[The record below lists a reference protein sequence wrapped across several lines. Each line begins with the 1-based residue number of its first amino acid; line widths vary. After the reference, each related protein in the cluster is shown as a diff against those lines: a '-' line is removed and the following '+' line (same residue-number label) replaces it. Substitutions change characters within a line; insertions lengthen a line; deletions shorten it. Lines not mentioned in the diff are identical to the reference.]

1 MAESPEVVN
10 LSPMAESPEAVS
22 LSPVAESPEAESLS
36 PMTESPEVESSRL
49 SPMVVM
55 PKKVLY
61 NSSGNPELL
70 DVAMSE
76 PARFER
82 EVAHARNQLDS
93 FFENSMRDLQIREIE
108 IEGIVLLSQR
118 RLMAMGKETFLAGEA
133 DQKRVDLLASQK
145 KKSELLLGHELE
157 AKRQR
162 QEAAAKTESL
172 FVEASASKARSLKMQ
187 QLQETHE
194 LALALNQGAG
204 DRAPAFAREMAFL
217 QRQQND
223 QREFIKEMQ
232 VRRALN
238 LELRQAAVR
247 STKKDMDARFLKREQ
262 DLEKQNL
269 KEYGEREAEQLRS
282 IQAVQLVQSQ
292 DIFDQREHQHRQ
304 TTQVQALH
312 LTQQQELRAHHL
324 EMKRTAKLS
333 MLIKTFQVKEAEREQ
348 ASFTKTEKLLT
359 SQAMEA
365 RQLLVAQKDACD
377 SRTAARAMDEKQT
390 RASIKTASS
399 GMSGLDDR
407 KIRGRK
413 LSETDA
419 SADVFGAETSSFSA
433 QNMLTAAREQAFELG
448 LKQEKERKLEELKQ
462 REEESEKLIK
472 RKKEVATEIEREKKM
487 VDTAKRQMEADLAE
501 MAMLHV
507 TQIDDLSQKH
517 SLQIEKLLKQQSN
530 ELAVHQRVFAI
541 ELQEIQTRG
550 KADMKELKASF
561 PIERKYEQ
569 LLHQIL
575 PETIATS
582 LAAGKELIA
591 LKHTQVTII
600 FVDLVDFTATAN
612 SMEPDDLVRML
623 NLIFGLLDDLCG
635 RLGLTKIKTIGDSY
649 MCASNIPDRIRQ
661 SVECAAEFA
670 LGTVELFRSNSLL
683 AHTGIRV
690 GMAFGDVAAGVI
702 GTKKPSYDVW
712 GRTVNVA
719 SRMEHNSEPGR
730 ILVTEELAGLLST
743 GYVLESREEINVKGC
758 GLMKTFFLN
767 KRRDSPPIIE
777 VNESS

>member
-1 MAESPEVVN
+1 MDSPAKSVAVN
-10 LSPMAESPEAVS
+10 SPSKSAAVKYAITIDEAS
-22 LSPVAESPEAESLS
+22 
-36 PMTESPEVESSRL
+36 
-49 SPMVVM
+49 
-55 PKKVLY
+55 
-61 NSSGNPELL
+61 
-70 DVAMSE
+70 SE
-76 PARFER
+76 PSRSAQ
-82 EVAHARNQLDS
+82 EVAKASSQLDC
-93 FFENSMRDLQIREIE
+93 FFENSMRDLQSREGEIE
-108 IEGIVLLSQR
+108 EIVLLSQR
-118 RLMAMGKETFLAGEA
+118 RLMAMAKETFLAGEE

-162 QEAAAKTESL
+162 SDAAAKTEAL
-172 FVEASASKARSLKMQ
+172 FAEASASKARSLKMQ

-223 QREFIKEMQ
+223 QREFVKEMQ
-232 VRRALN
+232 VRRAMN
-238 LELRQAAVR
+238 LDLRQAAIR

-282 IQAVQLVQSQ
+282 IQALQLVQSS
-292 DIFDQREHQHRQ
+292 DIFDQREQLHRQ
-304 TTQVQALH
+304 TTQVQAMH

-324 EMKRTAKLS
+324 EMKRNAKQS

-348 ASFTKTEKLLT
+348 ASFIKTEKLLT

-377 SRTAARAMDEKQT
+377 SRTAARTMDEKQT
-390 RASIKTASS
+390 RATIKTAST
-399 GMSGLDDR
+399 GLSPLDGTGRSR
-407 KIRGRK
+407 KV
-413 LSETDA
+413 SEAVDA
-419 SADVFGAETSSFSA
+419 NGDMFATETSSFSG
-433 QNMLTAAREQAFELG
+433 QNLLSAAREQAYVLG
-448 LKQEKERKLEELKQ
+448 LKQEKDRKLEELKQ

-472 RKKEVATEIEREKKM
+472 RKREVAAEIEREKKM
-487 VDTAKRQMEADLAE
+487 VDTAKQQMEADLAE
-501 MAMLHV
+501 MAALHAM
-507 TQIDDLSQKH
+507 QIEELSGKH
-517 SLQIEKLLKQQSN
+517 SVQIQKKLRQQAN
-530 ELAVHQRVFAI
+530 ELQVHQRVFAS
-541 ELQEIQTRG
+541 ELEEIQTRG
-550 KADMKELKASF
+550 KADVRELKASF

-582 LAAGKELIA
+582 LAAGNELIA
-591 LKHTQVTII
+591 LKHSQVTII

-623 NLIFGLLDDLCG
+623 NLIFGMLDDLCSQ
-635 RLGLTKIKTIGDSY
+635 LGLTKIKTIGDSY
-649 MCASNIPDRIRQ
+649 MAGSNIPDRIEH
-661 SVECAAEFA
+661 SVECAADFA
-670 LGTVELFRSNSLL
+670 LGTLALFKSHPSL
-683 AHTGIRV
+683 AHLAIRV
-690 GMAFGDVAAGVI
+690 GMAYGDVIAGVI

-712 GRTVNVA
+712 GKTVNVA

-730 ILVTEELAGLLST
+730 ILVTEELAELLNC
-743 GYVLESREEINVKGC
+743 GYALDPREEINVKGC

-767 KRRDSPPIIE
+767 SKTA
-777 VNESS
+777 